1 MNESPSI
8 RVPSSSAFAR
18 VLAGAATVVLAISL
32 SAHAHDCSGGP
43 DGGSDA
49 TGNQCNDA
57 AAIVAPSAN
66 SAIVASTGSAPAPA
80 TKVAPAASKASARA
94 AAKRDASTIGSTAPT
109 LARAAVRTPSL
120 QQP

>member
-1 MNESPSI
+1 MNASHRI
-8 RVPSSSAFAR
+8 RILSSGVFAR

-57 AAIVAPSAN
+57 ATIVAPSAI
-66 SAIVASTGSAPAPA
+66 SAIAAGAGSPSAPA
-80 TKVAPAASKASARA
+80 TKAAPAASKSARA
-94 AAKRDASTIGSTAPT
+94 AAKRGASTTGSTAPT
-109 LARAAVRTPSL
+109 LARATVKTPSL